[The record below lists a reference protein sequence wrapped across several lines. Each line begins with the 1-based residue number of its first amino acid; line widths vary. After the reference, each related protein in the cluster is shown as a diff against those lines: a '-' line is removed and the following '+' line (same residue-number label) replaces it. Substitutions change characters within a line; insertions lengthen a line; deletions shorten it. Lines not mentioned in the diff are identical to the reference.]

1 MPIKGRIEH
10 IAPLTKNKSKGVVE
24 INSTSV
30 QQESNTAWSKDS
42 LFHGKSLLITSSHD
56 FEDIALEFLSLKNKN
71 NKMSVITLRKKEN
84 NKLTNV

>member
-1 MPIKGRIEH
+1 M
-10 IAPLTKNKSKGVVE
+10 
-24 INSTSV
+24 
-30 QQESNTAWSKDS
+30 AWSKDS